1 MIPIHKNNSNIK
13 IKYQSFF
20 HDMPL
25 CTEHSSGKKV
35 ASIEHTGHSL
45 LPDI

>member
-1 MIPIHKNNSNIK
+1 MIPVNLKNSNVK

-35 ASIEHTGHSL
+35 ASVEHTGYSF
-45 LPDI
+45 LPNI